1 MESVTL
7 NSAIIPN
14 KWQKQDKF
22 ILWWAVFWASL
33 IAQLVRNPPAMLE
46 TPVQSLGWED
56 PLEKGKATHFSILAW
71 RIPRTVESMRSQRVR
86 HNWAILLEQSFMI
99 TSSVGQGPHLWISG
113 LFLFLAASCSLPL
126 FRYLVKRSCNVIPED
141 PKWCSVGNQ
150 RKICQA
156 VKGRPNIQIPLHGWN
171 CSHRYV
177 NELAK
182 SI

>member
-1 MESVTL
+1 MAQRGRDLPAVQE
-7 NSAIIPN
+7 I
-14 KWQKQDKF
+14 QKMQ
-22 ILWWAVFWASL
+22 
-33 IAQLVRNPPAMLE
+33 VR
-46 TPVQSLGWED
+46 SLGPED
-56 PLEKGKATHFSILAW
+56 ALEAGMATHFSILAW
-71 RIPRTVESMRSQRVR
+71 RIPWTEEPGGLQSMRSQRVR

>member
-1 MESVTL
+1 MLPWWFRWWRICLQCRRLGFDPWVG
-7 NSAIIPN
+7 
-14 KWQKQDKF
+14 K
-22 ILWWAVFWASL
+22 ILRRSEWL
-33 IAQLVRNPPAMLE
+33 
-46 TPVQSLGWED
+46 
-56 PLEKGKATHFSILAW
+56 THCSILAW
-71 RIPRTVESMRSQRVR
+71 RIPRTEEPGRLQSMRSQRVR